1 MKNSLQMNLDSF
13 FKTKNPRKQ
22 IFYIDWNDSNPK
34 AKWVLKKPKDT
45 TFSSTVKWHHIG
57 DIVICS
63 KDKEDTIK
71 KEEDALFDKYLE
83 KINSKLFDEKRQ
95 LLSFMKSHLQK
106 SIRRQ
111 KIKEALLSAKELLIL
126 DKNEFLRRICIIM
139 FEDVKLKVYF
149 VNFVW
154 LMVACSKGYNLEEY
168 HLDYIFKYI
177 YDMTKEEEYDKY
189 KYEDERI
196 LKTSVDKFID
206 SVNFNKT
213 ISEDKKDILYC
224 IGLRISYGGMG
235 GDVDMLCY
243 YAQQYFDYFKK
254 EENNIKDLDN
264 DSCKDIDA
272 KYVLQL
278 NFEKI
283 EDFLYQGVDFH
294 CFPGIIKDIKED
306 TGYKYSD
313 EQIKTCIWEY
323 NSKINSRKNNN
334 VDEKEFP
341 KISSI
346 WEDISKPLL
355 KHQLIILE
363 MMLNKLKE
371 P

>member
-1 MKNSLQMNLDSF
+1 MKSSMQMNLDSF

-22 IFYIDWNDSNPK
+22 IFYIDWNDENPN
-34 AKWVLKKPKDT
+34 AKWLLKKPKDT
-45 TFSSTVKWHHIG
+45 TFSSTVKWHHVG
-57 DIVICS
+57 DIIICS
-63 KDKEDTIK
+63 KDKDIIK
-71 KEEDALFDKYLE
+71 KEEDSLFDKYLK

-95 LLSFMKSHLQK
+95 LLAFMKSHLQK

-111 KIKEALLSAKELLIL
+111 KIKEALKSAKELLIL

-139 FEDVKLKVYF
+139 FEDVKLKKYF

-177 YDMTKEEEYDKY
+177 YDMAKEEDYDKY
-189 KYEDERI
+189 NNEDERI

-206 SVNFNKT
+206 SVNINKT
-213 ISEDKKDILYC
+213 ISDDKKDILYC
-224 IGLRISYGGMG
+224 IGLRISYGGMA
-235 GDVDMLCY
+235 GDLDMLCY

-254 EENNIKDLDN
+254 EENNIKDFDKVA
-264 DSCKDIDA
+264 CKDINA
-272 KYVLQL
+272 KYALEL

-283 EDFLYQGVDFH
+283 EDFLCQGVDFH
-294 CFPGIIKDIKED
+294 AFPGIIKDIKED
-306 TGYKYSD
+306 SGYKYSD
-313 EQIKTCIWEY
+313 EEIKTCIWEY
-323 NSKINSRKNNN
+323 NSKINTRKNNN
-334 VDEKEFP
+334 NIDEKEFS

-346 WEDISKPLL
+346 WEDISKSLL
-355 KHQLIILE
+355 KHQLIILK

-371 P
+371 S